1 MDPALKN
8 RLIGAS
14 VLIVLAVIFLP
25 MLFDGSSADRAANV
39 QMEIPVPPER
49 DFETRILPLNLP
61 KPDASLQE
69 AVSGTTVPAA
79 DTSLGM
85 APVQVDEPVAQV
97 DSPRAGRVDAVSGTN
112 VDGGQIDAPGAAA
125 PVAAAPPP
133 ASTPAATPVV
143 AASARTP
150 DAPIPAAI
158 TEPTPVVASA
168 AGRFMVNVG
177 SYANAENAQQ
187 LAVALRGQGLSVQTE
202 AIMVDG
208 KSVRRLRLGPY
219 ASRALAESA
228 RLKAKSFRSDI
239 PASVIEVDDSPRGD
253 APARAANTARASA
266 FAVQVA
272 VLSDAAK
279 VNAERDRLRAA
290 GFAAF
295 VETLDTDK
303 GKIYRLRI
311 GPESTRDNAEKIRGA
326 VRQRFGFEAIVVDY
340 P

>member
-112 VDGGQIDAPGAAA
+112 VDGGQIDAPGSAA
-125 PVAAAPPP
+125 PVAAAPTS
-133 ASTPAATPVV
+133 ATTPAATPVV
-143 AASARTP
+143 AAPARKP
-150 DAPIPAAI
+150 DAPLPAKS
-158 TEPTPVVASA
+158 TEPTPVTSA

-202 AIMVDG
+202 AIIVDG

-219 ASRALAESA
+219 ASRAVAESA
-228 RLKAKSFRSDI
+228 RLKAKSFRADI

-253 APARAANTARASA
+253 APVRAPNTARASA

-303 GKIYRLRI
+303 GKIYRLKI